1 MAEITQDMTLG
12 QALDL
17 AQSRATE
24 ANEKNAAKN
33 IGQFRNAITKGKL
46 GENVNLESPYFT
58 TVKSKDYLTNIQ
70 AGKGK
75 VETDFSVAQLAYF
88 CRVMYDLKYF
98 QNKNQTDM
106 LKVAANNFTTSNAQE
121 ISIKSLKAKYYSVDN
136 STRESIKKRLIE
148 MLNYVNKKM

>member
-1 MAEITQDMTLG
+1 MYLAAFLWRLSQYTPKFKTMTK
-12 QALDL
+12 QELDINL
-17 AQSRATE
+17 NINVDVSGSRKQGVNATL
-24 ANEKNAAKN
+24 NEQ
-33 IGQFRNAITKGKL
+33 I
-46 GENVNLESPYFT
+46 
-58 TVKSKDYLTNIQ
+58 
-70 AGKGK
+70 GK

-148 MLNYVNKKM
+148 MLNYVNQK